1 MGSRPRSRWSR
12 ARLASLPARA
22 ASAVELP
29 ARLRDV
35 IKNQGVLAQAVARVQ
50 LDGLGGPCADPPL
63 SSRVCRQE
71 DLGLEH
77 VRWCEKLGESH
88 LLSRKAWEYTAICRA
103 LEAEGVIRPGAKA
116 LGFGVGREPLV
127 SAFAAEEVNV
137 VATDLPSQDPRAA
150 RWGEAGEEVARLEA
164 LGRPTCPEGRFREQV
179 SYRSVDMN
187 AIPDDLLGFDF
198 LWSSCALEHLGSI
211 DAGARFVV
219 RAMDCLAP
227 GGIAVHTT
235 EFNLDSDERTVSSGS
250 TVAFRRRDIAAT
262 LDLVSKSG
270 HSARPFVVGTRD
282 GVLDKVID
290 VPPYHHSSLV
300 LRLGPHRITSAV
312 LILQASGASA
322 RTHAP
327 RRPPNARP

>member
-1 MGSRPRSRWSR
+1 MDSRPRIHSPRG
-12 ARLASLPARA
+12 RLGSLAARA
-22 ASAVELP
+22 TSAAGLP

-50 LDGLGGPCADPPL
+50 LGGMDEPCADPPR

-77 VRWCEKLGESH
+77 LRWCQKLGESH
-88 LLSRKAWEYTAICRA
+88 VLSRKAWEYTAICRA
-103 LEAEGVIRPGAKA
+103 LEDAGMIRPGARG

-127 SAFAAEEVNV
+127 AAFAAQGVHV
-137 VATDLPSQDPRAA
+137 VATDLPSEDSRAT
-150 RWGEAGEEVARLEA
+150 RWGQAGEELARLEA
-164 LGRPTCPEGRFREQV
+164 LRRPDSPEQGFRERV

-187 AIPDDLLGFDF
+187 AIPKDLVGFDF

-211 DAGARFVV
+211 DAGARFVA

-235 EFNLDSDERTVSSGS
+235 EFNLDSDQGTVASGP
-250 TVAFRRRDIAAT
+250 TVAFRRRDILALLKA
-262 LDLVSKSG
+262 VAESG
-270 HSARPFVVGTRD
+270 HPSQPFAVGARH

-290 VPPYHHSSLV
+290 VPPYHYSSLV
-300 LRLGPHRITSAV
+300 LRLGPYRITSAV
-312 LILQASGASA
+312 IVLQAAQ
-322 RTHAP
+322 AP
-327 RRPPNARP
+327 T